1 VADAGFAKAR
11 ELERQAGGIASE
23 FRLSVGP
30 IRDLTARITA
40 AEDGNATAVIEARE
54 KAGRDR
60 AAEDRLAQDKAEEAQ
75 PERDRLER
83 ERPARQQ
90 AAEAQAES
98 DRLEREKLAQQKA
111 EQAEREKQERQTALA
126 AQLQQEQ
133 VEARRRE
140 QQLADLR
147 KKARS
152 ALAGNRLT
160 SPGGDNAVELA
171 GQMLTLDKGRNEGLQ
186 ILQEVVG
193 RYVAMGELA
202 VAGDDLAAADGHYRA
217 AERVVKGYRLPD
229 VELRRLDRRLNAKR
243 QEIAEVE
250 RRARE
255 KRTPIV
261 SPPPPEVSAPADPP
275 KKADGERSKV
285 FVPPSF

>member
-1 VADAGFAKAR
+1 
-11 ELERQAGGIASE
+11 
-23 FRLSVGP
+23 
-30 IRDLTARITA
+30 
-40 AEDGNATAVIEARE
+40 AVIEARE
-54 KAGRDR
+54 KAERDR
-60 AAEDRLAQDKAEEAQ
+60 A
-75 PERDRLER
+75 ERDRLER
-83 ERPARQQ
+83 EKLVRQKAEQAERDRLARERLARQK
-90 AAEAQAES
+90 AAEAQAER
-98 DRLEREKLAQQKA
+98 DRLEREKLARQKA
-111 EQAEREKQERQTALA
+111 EQAEREKQERETALA
-126 AQLQQEQ
+126 TQLQQEQ
-133 VEARRRE
+133 AEARRRE

-160 SPGGDNAVELA
+160 SPGGNNAVELA
-171 GQMLTLDKGRNEGLQ
+171 AQMLTLDKGRNEGLQ

-202 VAGDDLAAADGHYRA
+202 VAGEDLAVADDHYRT
-217 AERVVKGYRLPD
+217 AERVVKDYRLPD
-229 VELRRLDRRLNAKR
+229 AELRRLDRRLNAKR

-261 SPPPPEVSAPADPP
+261 SSPAPEVSPPADPP

>member
-1 VADAGFAKAR
+1 
-11 ELERQAGGIASE
+11 
-23 FRLSVGP
+23 
-30 IRDLTARITA
+30 
-40 AEDGNATAVIEARE
+40 
-54 KAGRDR
+54 
-60 AAEDRLAQDKAEEAQ
+60 
-75 PERDRLER
+75 
-83 ERPARQQ
+83 
-90 AAEAQAES
+90 
-98 DRLEREKLAQQKA
+98 
-111 EQAEREKQERQTALA
+111 
-126 AQLQQEQ
+126 LQQEQ
-133 VEARRRE
+133 AEARRRE

-160 SPGGDNAVELA
+160 SPGGNNAVELA
-171 GQMLTLDKGRNEGLQ
+171 AQMLTLDKGRNEGLQ

-202 VAGDDLAAADGHYRA
+202 VAGEDLAVADGHYRA

-250 RRARE
+250 RRARD

-261 SPPPPEVSAPADPP
+261 SPPPLEVSPPAAPP
-275 KKADGERSKV
+275 KEPVGERSKV

>member
-1 VADAGFAKAR
+1 
-11 ELERQAGGIASE
+11 
-23 FRLSVGP
+23 
-30 IRDLTARITA
+30 
-40 AEDGNATAVIEARE
+40 
-54 KAGRDR
+54 
-60 AAEDRLAQDKAEEAQ
+60 
-75 PERDRLER
+75 ER

-90 AAEAQAES
+90 AAEAQAER
-98 DRLEREKLAQQKA
+98 DKLEREKLARQKA
-111 EQAEREKQERQTALA
+111 EQAEREKQERETALA
-126 AQLQQEQ
+126 AQQKEQ
-133 VEARRRE
+133 AEARRRE

-202 VAGDDLAAADGHYRA
+202 VAGDDLAVADGHYRA

-275 KKADGERSKV
+275 KKAEGERSKV